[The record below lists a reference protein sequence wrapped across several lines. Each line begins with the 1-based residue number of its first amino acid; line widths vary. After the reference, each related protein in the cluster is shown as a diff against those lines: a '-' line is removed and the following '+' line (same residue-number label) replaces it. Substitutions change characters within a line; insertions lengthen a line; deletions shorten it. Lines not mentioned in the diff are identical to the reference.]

1 MAYTTIDDP
10 EAYFQVKLW
19 TGNSTNDRVITFDN
33 TDADLNPDLIWIKKR
48 TDDAEDWAVHDTVR
62 GISSSAKLLNLNGTG
77 GEETHGN
84 NGFVSAV
91 SADTF
96 TLKTNDASGSDGY
109 QYNNHNTDTYAAWC
123 WKAGGSGSSNT
134 DGSINTASTSANT
147 TSGFSI
153 NTFTG
158 TQNVGT
164 VGHGLGS
171 APGVMI
177 VKNTAD
183 SSDAWYVYHQGLAS
197 DPETDYIILNTTAAK
212 VDYNTPWNDTAPTSS
227 VFTVGAD
234 GGNNE
239 SGSTMAAYC
248 FAEKQGF
255 SKFGSYTG
263 NGSSSANSGPFV
275 YLGFKPSLVIVK
287 NTSGTEGWQIWD
299 NKRSSFNGQ
308 GSNISP
314 NSANAESTGVRVHFF
329 SNGFQ
334 LVSSG
339 ADQNTDGNV
348 FIYMAFAEAPFV
360 NSNGVPCNAR

>member
-1 MAYTTIDDP
+1 MADYTSIDNP
-10 EAYFQVKLW
+10 ELYFQCKLY
-19 TGNSTNDRVITFDN
+19 TGNGTAIGSGGQAITLDG
-33 TDADLNPDLIWIKKR
+33 DEDMQPDWVWIKDRSDSDRPRMFDVIRGVTK
-48 TDDAEDWAVHDTVR
+48 ELDT
-62 GISSSAKLLNLNGTG
+62 SDTTG
-77 GEETHGN
+77 ETTLTEGLT
-84 NGFVSAV
+84 
-91 SADTF
+91 TF
-96 TLKTNDASGSDGY
+96 GSDGFTVG
-109 QYNNHNTDTYAAWC
+109 NHEGVNSNTDSFVAWC

-134 DGSINTASTSANT
+134 DGSINTIKTSANT

-239 SGSTMAAYC
+239 NTSTMLAFC

>member
-1 MAYTTIDDP
+1 MATYVAEALNDP
-10 EAYFQVKLW
+10 TLYFETLIW
-19 TGNSTNDRVITFDN
+19 TGDGN
-33 TDADLNPDLIWIKKR
+33 TPRSLSGLDFQPDMVWSKR
-48 TDDAEDWAVHDTVR
+48 RDDAAGHNVLDAVR
-62 GISSSAKLLNLNGTG
+62 GAGVDKEIQTNGTG
-77 GEETHGN
+77 AEGSGRVDEFGYM
-84 NGFVSAV
+84 SA
-91 SADTF
+91 F
-96 TLKTNDASGSDGY
+96 TSDGFTVTAGSSDNAY
-109 QYNNHNTDTYAAWC
+109 WNNNTATYVAWC

-134 DGSINTASTSANT
+134 DGSINTIKTSANT

-158 TQNVGT
+158 TQQVGT

-314 NSANAESTGVRVHFF
+314 NSSNAESTGVRVHFF

>member
-1 MAYTTIDDP
+1 MAYTTIDNP
-10 EAYFQVKLW
+10 ELHFQAKTY
-19 TGNSTNDRVITFDN
+19 TGNGTAIGSGGQAITLDG
-33 TDADLNPDLIWIKKR
+33 DEDMQPDWVWIKDRSDSDRPRMFDVIRGVTK
-48 TDDAEDWAVHDTVR
+48 ELDT
-62 GISSSAKLLNLNGTG
+62 SDTTG
-77 GEETHGN
+77 ETTLTEGLT
-84 NGFVSAV
+84 
-91 SADTF
+91 TF
-96 TLKTNDASGSDGY
+96 GSDGFTVG
-109 QYNNHNTDTYAAWC
+109 NHEGVNSNTDSFVAWC

-134 DGSINTASTSANT
+134 DGSINTIKTSANT

-239 SGSTMAAYC
+239 NTSTMLAFC

>member
-1 MAYTTIDDP
+1 MAYTSIDNP
-10 EAYFQVKLW
+10 ELHFQAKTY
-19 TGNSTNDRVITFDN
+19 TGNGTAIGSGGQAITLDG
-33 TDADLNPDLIWIKKR
+33 DEDMQPDWVWIKDRSDSDRPRMFDVIRGVTK
-48 TDDAEDWAVHDTVR
+48 ELDT
-62 GISSSAKLLNLNGTG
+62 SDTTG
-77 GEETHGN
+77 ETTLTEGLT
-84 NGFVSAV
+84 
-91 SADTF
+91 TF
-96 TLKTNDASGSDGY
+96 GSDGFTVG
-109 QYNNHNTDTYAAWC
+109 NHEGVNSNTDSFVAWC

-134 DGSINTASTSANT
+134 DGSINTIKTSANT

-314 NSANAESTGVRVHFF
+314 NSSNAESTGVRVHFF